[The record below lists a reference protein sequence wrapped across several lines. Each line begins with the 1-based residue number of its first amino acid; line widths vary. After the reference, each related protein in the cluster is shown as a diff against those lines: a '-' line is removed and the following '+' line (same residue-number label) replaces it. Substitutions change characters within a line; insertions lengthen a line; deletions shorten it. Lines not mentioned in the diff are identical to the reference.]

1 MSESSTPY
9 IELQHAC
16 LDLDGVRLLH
26 NINLAVYPGTC
37 HVIYGANGAGKTNL
51 LRLLSGLYPPA
62 KGRVILFGQELFSH
76 TRIPGGNRIAY
87 CGQDFALFEELTV
100 LDNFYIGYQ
109 SASEHLYSRKKYRLR
124 LQNFFK
130 KYNFHFPLD
139 ALVSEL
145 DLSEKCLLQLARA
158 LFAEPSVLLV
168 DEFDSFLNHKQ
179 TSHIFQILQTLTD
192 QGSAVV
198 LATHSPDLKELR
210 ADHII
215 SLDNGYARTTLIT
228 SEHQRKELSGQI
240 KRQGYTNMPKLP
252 HHPGNTLIDAS
263 HVAVAALSDI
273 TFTLKKGE
281 ILGICS
287 SRNSNCDIFLEMIA
301 GLRDIQEGSLCY
313 YPDRKHIKI
322 GYLPEESS
330 VFPDLSLSQNVTIS
344 NLPAVKDS
352 LGFLDHSQE
361 KIVYNDYVKRLGIR
375 AETLDPLK
383 LSKGNRQKLL
393 LARCLHKRCNVYL
406 LNNPT
411 NNVDSAGKLELYNIL
426 MELSHKNVG
435 IIIAS
440 SDLHELH
447 GLCDTII
454 LLSENAITGRYD
466 PKKVSAEYIY
476 EQMRTAKSAD
486 FPPSGHVLSNQ

>member
-1 MSESSTPY
+1 MPESSTPY
-9 IELQHAC
+9 IELRHAC

-26 NINLAVYPGTC
+26 NINLTIYPGTC
-37 HVIYGANGAGKTNL
+37 HIVYGANGAGKTNL

-62 KGRVILFGQELFSH
+62 EGRVILFGQELFSH
-76 TRIPGGNRIAY
+76 TRTSANSRIAY

-109 SASEHLYSRKKYRLR
+109 SASEHLYSRRKYRLR
-124 LQNFFK
+124 LQNFFE
-130 KYNFHFPLD
+130 KYDFSFPLD
-139 ALVSEL
+139 IPVSEL

-168 DEFDSFLNHKQ
+168 DEFDSFLNYKQ
-179 TSHIFQILQTLTD
+179 ASHIFHILQTLTD

-198 LATHSPDLKELR
+198 LATHSPELKELQ
-210 ADHII
+210 ADHVI
-215 SLDNGYARTTLIT
+215 SLDNGYAHTTLIT
-228 SEHQRKELSGQI
+228 SDQQRKKLSEQT
-240 KRQGYTNMPKLP
+240 KRQGYTNMPRLP
-252 HHPGNTLIDAS
+252 HQPGNILINAS
-263 HVAVAALSDI
+263 HITVSSLSDI

-281 ILGICS
+281 ILGVCS
-287 SRNSNCDIFLEMIA
+287 SRGSSCDIFLEMTA
-301 GLRDIQEGSLCY
+301 GLREIQEGSLCY
-313 YPDRKHIKI
+313 YPDKKHIKI

-344 NLPAVKDS
+344 NLTAVKGP
-352 LGFLDHSQE
+352 LGLLDHPQE
-361 KIVYNDYVKRLGIR
+361 KIIYNDYVKRLGIR

-435 IIIAS
+435 IVIAS
-440 SDLHELH
+440 ADLNELH
-447 GLCDTII
+447 GLCDTIF
-454 LLSENAITGRYD
+454 LLSESTIIGRYD
-466 PKKVSAEYIY
+466 PREVSVEYIY
-476 EQMRTAKSAD
+476 DQMRTAKSAD
-486 FPPSGHVLSNQ
+486 FPLSGHALDQ

>member
-26 NINLAVYPGTC
+26 NINLTVYPGTC

-51 LRLLSGLYPPA
+51 LRLMSGLYPPA
-62 KGRVILFGQELFSH
+62 EGRVILFGQELSSH
-76 TRIPGGNRIAY
+76 ARIPAGGRIAY
-87 CGQDFALFEELTV
+87 CGQDFALFEDLTV

-109 SASEHLYSRKKYRLR
+109 SVSEPLYSRKKYRLR
-124 LQNFFK
+124 LQNFFE
-130 KYNFHFPLD
+130 KYDFHFSLD
-139 ALVSEL
+139 APVSKL
-145 DLSEKCLLQLARA
+145 DLPEKCLLQLARA
-158 LFAEPSVLLV
+158 LFAEPRVLLV
-168 DEFDSFLNHKQ
+168 DEFDAFLNHKQ
-179 TSHIFQILQTLTD
+179 ASHIFQILQTLTD

-198 LATHSPDLKELR
+198 LATHSPDLEELR
-210 ADHII
+210 ADHVI
-215 SLDNGYARTTLIT
+215 SLDNGYAHTTLIT
-228 SEHQRKELSGQI
+228 SDHQRKKLSQHI
-240 KRQGYTNMPKLP
+240 KRQGYTSMPRLP
-252 HHPGNTLIDAS
+252 HHPGNILIDAS
-263 HVAVAALSDI
+263 HITVSSLSDI

-287 SRNSNCDIFLEMIA
+287 SRGSSCEIFLEMTA
-301 GLRDIQEGSLCY
+301 GLRELQEGSLRY
-313 YPDRKHIKI
+313 YPDKKHIKI

-344 NLPAVKDS
+344 NLSAVKGPVG
-352 LGFLDHSQE
+352 LLDHPQE
-361 KIVYNDYVKRLGIR
+361 KIVYNDYAKRLGIR
-375 AETLDPLK
+375 TETLDPLK

-426 MELSHKNVG
+426 MELSHKNAG

-440 SDLHELH
+440 SDLNELH
-447 GLCDTII
+447 GLCDMIF
-454 LLSENAITGRYD
+454 LLSENTITERFD
-466 PKKVSAEYIY
+466 PKEISVEYIY
-476 EQMRTAKSAD
+476 DHMRTAKSAD
-486 FPPSGHVLSNQ
+486 FLPSGTTSDR